1 MHQRSVFKRNKLA
14 FFVLSGMRLTA
25 LFYGLFGLALW
36 GCETPSEDPALLGPT
51 SKMTAI
57 RFDSAFFAMDSL
69 HFESDLAKLV
79 QQYPQ
84 FSEDYF
90 NRILMLS
97 SKKETKKILA
107 FYKAYLPIYQATTK
121 VQASKKAT
129 PEIAVAFKRFH
140 FYFPSYNIPKQ
151 IIYFIGPLET
161 YGNVVTKDGLAIG
174 LQLYMGAESSW
185 YYSEQINTIYP
196 SYISRQFAPEY
207 IVVNSLQNI
216 LNDYDPLRINGK
228 QLIEQ
233 MIEIGKRQ
241 YIIGKCLPNASDTLL
256 LGYTGDQLEA
266 IQEHK
271 GDIWTFLSSQNRLFS
286 VDPNL
291 TSAILREAPYN
302 DYFGEAIPGNV
313 GKYIGYRIV
322 QSWMSQQKGESKSD
336 LNQLLKTPA
345 KTIFDQTNID
355 F

>member
-1 MHQRSVFKRNKLA
+1 MRIN
-14 FFVLSGMRLTA
+14 VLL
-25 LFYGLFGLALW
+25 YGLIGLALA
-36 GCETPSEDPALLGPT
+36 GCSSPAQDPAELAPSPRLT
-51 SKMTAI
+51 EI

-90 NRILMLS
+90 DRILMLS
-97 SKKETKKILA
+97 SKKESNKILA

-121 VQASKKAT
+121 IQAPKKAT
-129 PEIAVAFKRFH
+129 PEIAEAFKRFH
-140 FYFPSYNIPKQ
+140 FYFPTYTLPKQ

-174 LQLYMGAESSW
+174 LQLYMGAASSW
-185 YYSEQINTIYP
+185 YYSEQISTIYP

-207 IVVNSLQNI
+207 MVVNSIQNI
-216 LNDYDPLRINGK
+216 LNDYDPLAINGK
-228 QLIEQ
+228 QLIDQ

-241 YIIGKCLPNASDTLL
+241 YILSQCLPTASDTLL
-256 LGYTGDQLEA
+256 LGYTGNQLKA
-266 IQEHK
+266 IKENA

-302 DYFGEAIPGNV
+302 DYFGEDIPGNV
-313 GKYIGYRIV
+313 GKYIGYEIV
-322 QSWMSQQKGESKSD
+322 KSWMSQQNGKSKSD

-345 KTIFDQTNID
+345 KTIFDQVHMD

>member
-1 MHQRSVFKRNKLA
+1 
-14 FFVLSGMRLTA
+14 MRFTA
-25 LFYGLFGLALW
+25 LFYGLILLALVS
-36 GCETPSEDPALLGPT
+36 CNSAPQDPAMNAPT
-51 SKMTAI
+51 PRLTEI

-107 FYKAYLPIYQATTK
+107 FYKAYRPIYQATTK

-129 PEIAVAFKRFH
+129 PELEAAFKRFH
-140 FYFPSYNIPKQ
+140 FYFPTYTLPKQ
-151 IIYFIGPLET
+151 LIYFIGPLET

-196 SYISRQFAPEY
+196 SYISRQFAPAY
-207 IVVNSLQNI
+207 IVVNSIQNI
-216 LNDYDPLRINGK
+216 LNDYDPLSINGK

-241 YIIGKCLPNASDTLL
+241 YILGQCLPTASDTLL
-256 LGYTGDQLEA
+256 LGYTGNQLKA
-266 IQEHK
+266 IEESK

-313 GKYIGYRIV
+313 GKYIGYTIV
-322 QSWMSQQKGESKSD
+322 QSWMSQQKGKSKSD

>member
-1 MHQRSVFKRNKLA
+1 
-14 FFVLSGMRLTA
+14 MRLTA
-25 LFYGLFGLALW
+25 LFYGLLGLALC
-36 GCETPSEDPALLGPT
+36 GCATPSEDLAISGPT
-51 SKMTAI
+51 PNIKEI

-97 SKKETKKILA
+97 PKKDSKEIWA
-107 FYKAYLPIYQATTK
+107 FYKAYLPIYQATKK

-129 PEIAVAFKRFH
+129 PEMAAAFKRFH
-140 FYFPSYNIPKQ
+140 FYFPNYSLPKQ
-151 IIYFIGPLET
+151 FIYFIGPLEA

-174 LQLYMGAESSW
+174 LQLYMGATSSW

-196 SYISRQFAPEY
+196 TYISRQFAPEY
-207 IVVNSLQNI
+207 IVVNSVQNM
-216 LNDYDPLRINGK
+216 LNDYDPLVLNGK

-241 YIIGKCLPNASDTLL
+241 YILSQCLPNASDTLL
-256 LGYTGDQLEA
+256 LGYTGNQLKA
-266 IQEHK
+266 IEENQ
-271 GDIWTFLSSQNRLFS
+271 GDIWTFLSSQNKLFS

-291 TSAILREAPYN
+291 TAAILREAPYN
-302 DYFGEAIPGNV
+302 DYFGEDIPGNV
-313 GKYIGYRIV
+313 GKYMGYRIV
-322 QSWMSQQKGESKSD
+322 QSWMNQQKGKSKTD

-345 KTIFDQTNID
+345 KTIFDQADID

>member
-1 MHQRSVFKRNKLA
+1 MRIT
-14 FFVLSGMRLTA
+14 VLL
-25 LFYGLFGLALW
+25 YGLIGLALV
-36 GCETPSEDPALLGPT
+36 GCSSPTQDPAQLGPT
-51 SKMTAI
+51 PRLNEI

-69 HFESDLAKLV
+69 HFEADLAKLV

-97 SKKETKKILA
+97 SKKEPENILA
-107 FYKAYLPIYQATTK
+107 FYKAYLPIYQATSK
-121 VQASKKAT
+121 IQAYKKAN
-129 PEIAVAFKRFH
+129 PEIAAAFKRFH
-140 FYFPSYNIPKQ
+140 FYFPTYTLPKQ

-185 YYSEQINTIYP
+185 YFSEQINTIYP
-196 SYISRQFAPEY
+196 TYISRHFTPEY
-207 IVVNSLQNI
+207 IVVNSVQNI
-216 LNDYDPLRINGK
+216 LNDYDPLTLNGK
-228 QLIEQ
+228 QLIEK

-241 YIIGKCLPNASDTLL
+241 YILSQCLPNASDTLI
-256 LGYTGDQLEA
+256 LGYTSNQLKA
-266 IQEHK
+266 IEDNK

-286 VDPNL
+286 VDPSL
-291 TSAILREAPYN
+291 TRAILNEAPYN
-302 DYFGEAIPGNV
+302 DYFGEDIPGNV
-313 GKYIGYRIV
+313 GKYIGYTIV
-322 QSWMSQQKGESKSD
+322 KSWMKQQDSKSKND

-345 KTIFDQTNID
+345 KTIFDQADID

>member
-1 MHQRSVFKRNKLA
+1 MRIT
-14 FFVLSGMRLTA
+14 VLL
-25 LFYGLFGLALW
+25 YGLIGLALV
-36 GCETPSEDPALLGPT
+36 GCSSPTQDPAQLGPT
-51 SKMTAI
+51 PRLNEI

-69 HFESDLAKLV
+69 HFEADLAKLV
-79 QQYPQ
+79 KQYPQ

-97 SKKETKKILA
+97 SKKEPENILA
-107 FYKAYLPIYQATTK
+107 FYKAYLPIYQATSK
-121 VQASKKAT
+121 IQAYKKAN
-129 PEIAVAFKRFH
+129 PEIAAAFKRFH
-140 FYFPSYNIPKQ
+140 FYFPTYTLPKQ

-185 YYSEQINTIYP
+185 YFSEQINTIYP
-196 SYISRQFAPEY
+196 TYISRHFAPEY
-207 IVVNSLQNI
+207 IVVNSIQNI
-216 LNDYDPLRINGK
+216 LNDYDPLTLNGK

-241 YIIGKCLPNASDTLL
+241 YILSQCLPNASDTLI
-256 LGYTGDQLEA
+256 LGYTSNQLKA
-266 IQEHK
+266 IEDNK

-286 VDPNL
+286 VDPSL
-291 TSAILREAPYN
+291 TSAIINEAPYN
-302 DYFGEAIPGNV
+302 DYFGEDIPGNV
-313 GKYIGYRIV
+313 GKYIGYTIV
-322 QSWMSQQKGESKSD
+322 KSWMKQQDSKSKND

-345 KTIFDQTNID
+345 KTIFDQADID

>member
-1 MHQRSVFKRNKLA
+1 MRIT
-14 FFVLSGMRLTA
+14 VLL
-25 LFYGLFGLALW
+25 YGLIGLALT
-36 GCETPSEDPALLGPT
+36 GCSSPNEDPAQLGPT
-51 SKMTAI
+51 PKMTEI

-97 SKKETKKILA
+97 PKKESKKILA
-107 FYKAYLPIYQATTK
+107 FYKAYRPIYQETIK
-121 VQASKKAT
+121 VQAFKKST
-129 PEIAVAFKRFH
+129 PEIAEAFKRFN
-140 FYFPSYNIPKQ
+140 FYFPTYTLPKQ
-151 IIYFIGPLET
+151 LIYFIGPLET

-196 SYISRQFAPEY
+196 TYISRHFAPEY
-207 IVVNSLQNI
+207 IVVNSVQNI
-216 LNDYDPLRINGK
+216 LNDYDPLVINGK

-241 YIIGKCLPNASDTLL
+241 YILSQCLPNASDTLL
-256 LGYTGDQLEA
+256 LGYTNNQLKA
-266 IQEHK
+266 IEESQ

-286 VDPNL
+286 VDPSL
-291 TSAILREAPYN
+291 TTAILTEAPYN
-302 DYFGEAIPGNV
+302 DYFGEDIPGNV
-313 GKYIGYRIV
+313 GKYIGYGIV
-322 QSWMSQQKGESKSD
+322 KSWMKQQKGKSKND
-336 LNQLLKTPA
+336 LNLLLKTPA
-345 KTIFDQTNID
+345 KTIFDQSNID

>member
-1 MHQRSVFKRNKLA
+1 MRIN
-14 FFVLSGMRLTA
+14 VLL
-25 LFYGLFGLALW
+25 YGLIGLALA
-36 GCETPSEDPALLGPT
+36 GCSSPAQDPAELAPSPRLT
-51 SKMTAI
+51 EI

-90 NRILMLS
+90 DRILMLS
-97 SKKETKKILA
+97 SKKESNKILA
-107 FYKAYLPIYQATTK
+107 FYKAYLLIYQATTK
-121 VQASKKAT
+121 IQAPKKAT
-129 PEIAVAFKRFH
+129 PEIAEAFKRFH
-140 FYFPSYNIPKQ
+140 FYFPTYTLPKQ

-161 YGNVVTKDGLAIG
+161 YGNVVTRDGLAIG
-174 LQLYMGAESSW
+174 LQLYMGAASSW
-185 YYSEQINTIYP
+185 YDSEQISTIYP

-207 IVVNSLQNI
+207 MVVNSIQNI
-216 LNDYDPLRINGK
+216 LNDYDPLAINGK
-228 QLIEQ
+228 QLIHQ

-241 YIIGKCLPNASDTLL
+241 YILSQCLPTASDTLL
-256 LGYTGDQLEA
+256 LGYTGSQLKA
-266 IQEHK
+266 IKENA

-302 DYFGEAIPGNV
+302 DYFGEDIPGNV
-313 GKYIGYRIV
+313 GKYIGYEIV
-322 QSWMSQQKGESKSD
+322 KSWMSQQNGKSKSD

-345 KTIFDQTNID
+345 KTIFDQASID

>member
-1 MHQRSVFKRNKLA
+1 
-14 FFVLSGMRLTA
+14 MRLTA
-25 LFYGLFGLALW
+25 LIYGWIGLTLGA
-36 GCETPSEDPALLGPT
+36 CNTAPQDPAIYAPT
-51 SKMTAI
+51 PTIRAI
-57 RFDSAFFAMDSL
+57 RFDSAFFAMDTL

-79 QQYPQ
+79 QAYPQ
-84 FSEDYF
+84 FSSDYF

-97 SKKETKKILA
+97 SKKEAKKILA

-121 VQASKKAT
+121 VQASIKAT
-129 PEIAVAFKRFH
+129 PEITDALKRFH
-140 FYFPSYNIPKQ
+140 YYFPAYNLPTQ

-196 SYISRQFAPEY
+196 TYISRQFAPEY
-207 IVVNSLQNI
+207 IVVNSIQNI
-216 LNDYDPLRINGK
+216 LNDYDVIEMNGK

-241 YIIGKCLPNASDTLL
+241 YILGQCIPTATDTLL
-256 LGYTGDQLEA
+256 FGYTGNQLKA
-266 IQEHK
+266 IQENK

-302 DYFGEAIPGNV
+302 DYFGEDIPGNV
-313 GKYIGYRIV
+313 GKYIGYLIV
-322 QSWMSQQKGESKSD
+322 ESWMNQQKGKSKND
-336 LNQLLKTPA
+336 LNRLLKTPA
-345 KTIFDQTNID
+345 KTIFDQAPVD

>member
-1 MHQRSVFKRNKLA
+1 
-14 FFVLSGMRLTA
+14 MRFTA
-25 LFYGLFGLALW
+25 LFYCLFGLALW
-36 GCETPSEDPALLGPT
+36 GCETPSEDPAKFGPT
-51 SKMTAI
+51 PMIKEI

-97 SKKETKKILA
+97 SKKESKKILA
-107 FYKAYLPIYQATTK
+107 FYKAYLPIFQATTK
-121 VQASKKAT
+121 IQASKKAS
-129 PEIAVAFKRFH
+129 PEIAAAFKRFH
-140 FYFPSYNIPKQ
+140 FYFPTYTLPKQ
-151 IIYFIGPLET
+151 LFYFIGPLET

-207 IVVNSLQNI
+207 IVVNSVQNI
-216 LNDYDPLRINGK
+216 LNDYDPLAMNGK

-241 YIIGKCLPNASDTLL
+241 YIVSQCLPNASDTLL
-256 LGYTGDQLEA
+256 LGYTGNQLKA
-266 IQEHK
+266 IEESQ
-271 GDIWTFLSSQNRLFS
+271 GDIWTFLSSENRLFS

-291 TSAILREAPYN
+291 TTAILREAPYN
-302 DYFGEAIPGNV
+302 DYFGEDIPGNV

-322 QSWMSQQKGESKSD
+322 QSWMNQQKGKSKSD

-345 KTIFDQTNID
+345 KTIYDQVDVD

>member
-1 MHQRSVFKRNKLA
+1 MRIT
-14 FFVLSGMRLTA
+14 VLL
-25 LFYGLFGLALW
+25 YGLIGLALA
-36 GCETPSEDPALLGPT
+36 GCSSPTQDPAQLGPNPRLT
-51 SKMTAI
+51 EI

-79 QQYPQ
+79 QRYPQ

-97 SKKETKKILA
+97 PKKDAKKILA

-121 VQASKKAT
+121 IQASKKAT
-129 PEIAVAFKRFH
+129 SEIAAAFKRFH
-140 FYFPSYNIPKQ
+140 FYFPTYTLPKQ
-151 IIYFIGPLET
+151 LIYFIGPLET

-196 SYISRQFAPEY
+196 TYISRHFAPEY
-207 IVVNSLQNI
+207 IVVNSVQNI
-216 LNDYDPLRINGK
+216 LNDYDPLAINGK

-241 YIIGKCLPNASDTLL
+241 YILRQCLPTSSDTLL
-256 LGYTGDQLEA
+256 LGYTSSQLKA
-266 IQEHK
+266 IEDNK

-286 VDPNL
+286 VDPSLIAAVL
-291 TSAILREAPYN
+291 TEAPYN
-302 DYFGEAIPGNV
+302 DYFGEEIPGNV
-313 GKYIGYRIV
+313 GKYIGYGIV
-322 QSWMSQQKGESKSD
+322 KSWMLQQKGKSKND
-336 LNQLLKTPA
+336 LNQLLKTPS

>member
-1 MHQRSVFKRNKLA
+1 
-14 FFVLSGMRLTA
+14 MRLTV
-25 LFYGLFGLALW
+25 LFYGLIGLALA
-36 GCETPSEDPALLGPT
+36 GCNTATQDPALIGPT
-51 SKMTAI
+51 PKITEI

-79 QQYPQ
+79 QEYPQ

-90 NRILMLS
+90 NRILMMP
-97 SKKETKKILA
+97 SKKESKKILA

-129 PEIAVAFKRFH
+129 PEIAAAFKRFH
-140 FYFPSYNIPKQ
+140 YYFPTYSLPKQ
-151 IIYFIGPLET
+151 LFYFIGPLET
-161 YGNVVTKDGLAIG
+161 YGNVVTKAGLAIG
-174 LQLYMGAESSW
+174 LQLFMGAESSW

-207 IVVNSLQNI
+207 IVVNSVQNI
-216 LNDYDPLRINGK
+216 LNDYEPIAINGK

-241 YIIGKCLPNASDTLL
+241 YILSQCLPNASDTLL
-256 LGYTGDQLEA
+256 LGYTGNQLKA
-266 IQEHK
+266 IEDSQ

-286 VDPNL
+286 VDPSL
-291 TSAILREAPYN
+291 TSAILAEAPYN
-302 DYFGEAIPGNV
+302 DYFGEDIPGNV
-313 GKYIGYRIV
+313 GKYIGYTIV
-322 QSWMSQQKGESKSD
+322 KSWMKQQEGKSKND
-336 LNQLLKTPA
+336 LNRLLKTPA
-345 KTIFDQTNID
+345 KTIFDQADID

>member
-1 MHQRSVFKRNKLA
+1 MRIT
-14 FFVLSGMRLTA
+14 VLL
-25 LFYGLFGLALW
+25 YGLIGLALV
-36 GCETPSEDPALLGPT
+36 GCSSPTQDPAQLGPT
-51 SKMTAI
+51 PRLNEI

-69 HFESDLAKLV
+69 HFEADLAKLV

-97 SKKETKKILA
+97 SKKESEKILA
-107 FYKAYLPIYQATTK
+107 FYKAYLPIYQATSK
-121 VQASKKAT
+121 IQAYKKAS
-129 PEIAVAFKRFH
+129 PEIAAAFKRFH
-140 FYFPSYNIPKQ
+140 FYFPTYPLPKQ

-174 LQLYMGAESSW
+174 LQLYMGAASSW
-185 YYSEQINTIYP
+185 YFSEQINTIYP
-196 SYISRQFAPEY
+196 TYISRHFAPEY
-207 IVVNSLQNI
+207 IVVNSVQNI
-216 LNDYDPLRINGK
+216 LNDYDPLTLNGK

-241 YIIGKCLPNASDTLL
+241 YILSQCLPNASDTLI
-256 LGYTGDQLEA
+256 LGYTSNQLKA
-266 IQEHK
+266 IEDNK

-286 VDPNL
+286 VDPSL
-291 TSAILREAPYN
+291 TSAIINEAPYN
-302 DYFGEAIPGNV
+302 DYFGEDIPGNV
-313 GKYIGYRIV
+313 GKYIGYTIV
-322 QSWMSQQKGESKSD
+322 KSWMKQQDKKLKND

-345 KTIFDQTNID
+345 KTIFDQADID

>member
-1 MHQRSVFKRNKLA
+1 MRIN
-14 FFVLSGMRLTA
+14 VLL
-25 LFYGLFGLALW
+25 YGLIGLALA
-36 GCETPSEDPALLGPT
+36 GCSSPAQDPAELAP
-51 SKMTAI
+51 SPKMTEI

-90 NRILMLS
+90 DRILMLS
-97 SKKETKKILA
+97 SKKESNKILA

-121 VQASKKAT
+121 IQAPKKAT
-129 PEIAVAFKRFH
+129 PEIAEAFKRFH
-140 FYFPSYNIPKQ
+140 FYFPTYTLPKQ

-174 LQLYMGAESSW
+174 LQLYMGAASSW
-185 YYSEQINTIYP
+185 YDSEQISTIYP

-207 IVVNSLQNI
+207 IVVNSIQNI
-216 LNDYDPLRINGK
+216 LNDYDPLAINGK
-228 QLIEQ
+228 QLIDQ

-241 YIIGKCLPNASDTLL
+241 YIFSQCLPTASDTLL
-256 LGYTGDQLEA
+256 LGYTGNQLKA
-266 IQEHK
+266 IKENA

-302 DYFGEAIPGNV
+302 DYFGEDIPGNV
-313 GKYIGYRIV
+313 GKYIGYEIV
-322 QSWMSQQKGESKSD
+322 KSWMSQQNGKSKSD

-345 KTIFDQTNID
+345 KTIFDQASID

>member
-1 MHQRSVFKRNKLA
+1 
-14 FFVLSGMRLTA
+14 MRLTA
-25 LFYGLFGLALW
+25 LFYGWIVLTLGACNT
-36 GCETPSEDPALLGPT
+36 GPQDPALHAPIPNIR
-51 SKMTAI
+51 AI

-97 SKKETKKILA
+97 SKKEPKKILA

-129 PEIAVAFKRFH
+129 PEITDALKRFH
-140 FYFPSYNIPKQ
+140 FYFPSYTLPTQ

-196 SYISRQFAPEY
+196 SYISRLFAPEY
-207 IVVNSLQNI
+207 IVVNSIQNI
-216 LNDYDPLRINGK
+216 LNDYDPLAINGK

-241 YIIGKCLPNASDTLL
+241 YILSQCLPTASDTLL
-256 LGYTGDQLEA
+256 LGYTPNQLKA
-266 IQEHK
+266 IEENK

-302 DYFGEAIPGNV
+302 DYFGEDIPGNV

-322 QSWMSQQKGESKSD
+322 QSWMNQQKGISKTD

-345 KTIFDQTNID
+345 KTIFDQVDVD